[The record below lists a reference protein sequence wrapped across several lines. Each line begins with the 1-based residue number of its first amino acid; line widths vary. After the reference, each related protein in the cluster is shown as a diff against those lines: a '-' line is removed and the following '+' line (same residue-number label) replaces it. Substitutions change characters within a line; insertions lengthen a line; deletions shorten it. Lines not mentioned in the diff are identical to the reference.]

1 MRPRTS
7 LQVSKQTLCCAG
19 FYVSYN
25 NSMLEPNITASI
37 RKMHAEHPT
46 APLYAIGHSM
56 GAALATICAMDVKF
70 KVGLKDVRLYT
81 FGSPRVGNAE
91 FASFVY
97 SQTKVGCR
105 KKEAV
110 CKRRFIATKA
120 GCVYGIL
127 CHRSAL
133 QPLKPAAASLLTS
146 KLWIHGDAPHCSPLL
161 QLSTAR
167 AFDISLR
174 LPGNGDAAGCGRRRW
189 PYFSGLAMLVA
200 VPSG

>member
-1 MRPRTS
+1 M
-7 LQVSKQTLCCAG
+7 
-19 FYVSYN
+19 SYN

-37 RKMHAEHPT
+37 RKMHAEHPN

-97 SQTKVGCR
+97 SQTKVGAR

-110 CKRRFIATKA
+110 RKSCFSATKA
-120 GCVYGIL
+120 GCVYVFL
-127 CHRSAL
+127 CHCSAL
-133 QPLKPAAASLLTS
+133 RPLRPAAARLTAS
-146 KLWIHGDAPHCSPLL
+146 KP
-161 QLSTAR
+161 
-167 AFDISLR
+167 
-174 LPGNGDAAGCGRRRW
+174 
-189 PYFSGLAMLVA
+189 
-200 VPSG
+200 

>member
-1 MRPRTS
+1 MELISQKCPEACNAP
-7 LQVSKQTLCCAG
+7 QDNFAKQALCCAG

-37 RKMHAEHPT
+37 RKMHAEHPN

-97 SQTKVGCR
+97 SQTKVGCEKREAVR
-105 KKEAV
+105 KSCFSAAKEAV
-110 CKRRFIATKA
+110 CMYS
-120 GCVYGIL
+120 CVT
-127 CHRSAL
+127 AL
-133 QPLKPAAASLLTS
+133 P
-146 KLWIHGDAPHCSPLL
+146 
-161 QLSTAR
+161 
-167 AFDISLR
+167 
-174 LPGNGDAAGCGRRRW
+174 
-189 PYFSGLAMLVA
+189 
-200 VPSG
+200 

>member
-7 LQVSKQTLCCAG
+7 LQVPKQTLCCAG

-37 RKMHAEHPT
+37 RKMHAEHPD
-46 APLYAIGHSM
+46 APLYALGHSM

-105 KKEAV
+105 NKGAV
-110 CKRRFIATKA
+110 CKSCFSAAKA
-120 GCVYGIL
+120 GCVYGIFVPPL
-127 CHRSAL
+127 CLAAL
-133 QPLKPAAASLLTS
+133 EACSSERASFKALDT
-146 KLWIHGDAPHCSPLL
+146 W
-161 QLSTAR
+161 
-167 AFDISLR
+167 
-174 LPGNGDAAGCGRRRW
+174 
-189 PYFSGLAMLVA
+189 
-200 VPSG
+200 